1 MMDSAYKLNNRVT
14 IYNLN
19 ILLFQFG
26 TSSLFHVR
34 LKLLLLDLHTDF
46 SGGRSGGLVFLSL
59 EEFSTVFVI
68 YTVKG
73 FGLISKAEVDIF
85 SGILLFF
92 HIESSMRGLLT
103 TSTEK

>member
-1 MMDSAYKLNNRVT
+1 VI

-19 ILLFQFG
+19 ILLSQFG
-26 TSSLFHVR
+26 TSLLFHVW
-34 LKLLLLDLHTDF
+34 LKLLLLDPHTDF

-73 FGLISKAEVDIF
+73 FGLIHKAEVDIF
-85 SGILLFF
+85 SEILLFFF